1 MVFRKIPQ
9 TRLSKTWDQIPVFSN
24 LQSAPFVNPQWKFC
38 MHFDTTLPYKIEVG
52 KNILISLRRAVK
64 ILCQISGEKNT
75 ILKKKKVETVYLSNS
90 TFVTTKTGWLS
101 TDHYLFPSTCY
112 HRKQRI
118 KINRYQKN
126 TILIIFF
133 SCLWI
138 ITVCSINIFLC
149 VCLISHPLTNVSIVQ
164 QASHPISQI
173 PSFLNPTFPILW
185 AHLLQELMQV
195 ARTSF
200 LTL

>member
-1 MVFRKIPQ
+1 
-9 TRLSKTWDQIPVFSN
+9 
-24 LQSAPFVNPQWKFC
+24 

-75 ILKKKKVETVYLSNS
+75 ILKKKKKVETVYLSNS

-126 TILIIFF
+126 TILIFFF

-149 VCLISHPLTNVSIVQ
+149 VSDFPPSDKCKHLAASFSSYISNSQLSKSHVSYSMS
-164 QASHPISQI
+164 ASVTGADASSQNLFSYSI
-173 PSFLNPTFPILW
+173 I
-185 AHLLQELMQV
+185 
-195 ARTSF
+195 
-200 LTL
+200 